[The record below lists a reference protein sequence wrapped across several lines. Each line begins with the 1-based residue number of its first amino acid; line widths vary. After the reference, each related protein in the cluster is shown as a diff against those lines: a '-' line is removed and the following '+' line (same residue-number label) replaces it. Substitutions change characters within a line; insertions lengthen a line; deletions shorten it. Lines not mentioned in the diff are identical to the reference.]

1 MSYQVWTKGDEYSG
15 WQRKD
20 CPDLKTAMAELLAAI
35 KAGKEPVLTE
45 EVNYEVG
52 IRVKEGKL
60 DEVKE
65 SETESDQSAGG
76 KGHGKIR
83 RGDAK
88 AAEGLDKGSGDNSAG
103 PGAGDKQ

>member
-1 MSYQVWTKGDEYSG
+1 MYQVWTKGDEYSG
-15 WQRKD
+15 WARKD

-45 EVNYEVG
+45 QVNYEVG

-60 DEVKE
+60 GEAAK
-65 SETESDQSAGG
+65 SEAEPDQGAGG
-76 KGHGKIR
+76 KGHGKVR

-88 AAEGLDKGSGDNSAG
+88 DTQGLDQGSGDHSAG